1 MTDTKINV
9 IADDREV
16 PSGVPNLLFSTP
28 GIEMSLGRLP
38 LGDYLVNERI
48 IFERKTLLD
57 LVASITDG
65 RLFRQGH
72 RLANSRLQ
80 SVLILEGTGADLSG
94 CHMRRE
100 AIQGALITLTIGFG
114 IPLLRSTGPE
124 ETVRLMLY
132 AARQFD
138 TARVHR
144 AFPRHFVGGR
154 PNGKHKRQ
162 LHILQGLP
170 GIGPERA
177 QRLLDRFTTVQAV
190 LNATV
195 AELIETDTIGEQTAR
210 SIRAAVSEDRASYC
224 A

>member
-1 MTDTKINV
+1 MTDAKINV

-28 GIEMSLGRLP
+28 GIEMSVGRLP

-48 IFERKTLLD
+48 LFERKTLVD

-65 RLFRQGH
+65 RLFVQTH

-80 SVLILEGTGADLSG
+80 SVLILEGIGAELSG

-100 AIQGALITLTIGFG
+100 AIQGALIMVTIGFG

-132 AARQFD
+132 TARQFD
-138 TARVHR
+138 TARVNR

-154 PNGKHKRQ
+154 PKGKHKRQ

-190 LNATV
+190 LNAT
-195 AELIETDTIGEQTAR
+195 ASELIETETIGEQTAR
-210 SIRAAVSEDRASYC
+210 SIREAVSEERTSYC